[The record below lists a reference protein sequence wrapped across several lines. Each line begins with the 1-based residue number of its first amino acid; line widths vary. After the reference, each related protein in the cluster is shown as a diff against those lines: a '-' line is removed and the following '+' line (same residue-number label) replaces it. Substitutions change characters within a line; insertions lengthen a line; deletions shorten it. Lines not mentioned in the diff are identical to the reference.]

1 MQTSIY
7 QTVKSWELRSDEKT
21 KVRTEVSMRDTGAK
35 RFYRIGTF
43 RVYHGADG
51 SERNS
56 PWLGLNDLRFRPGW
70 EKMASEWV
78 RDQLR
83 TDRVNRTGVASAGS
97 KTATTDEANKAA

>member
-7 QTVKSWELRSDEKT
+7 QTVKSWELRSDERT

-43 RVYHGADG
+43 RVYQGADG

-56 PWLGLNDLRFRPGW
+56 PWLGLKELRFRPGL

-78 RDQLR
+78 REQLR
-83 TDRVNRTGVASAGS
+83 ADRVNRTGEPSGES
-97 KTATTDEANKAA
+97 GRGTSDENKKAA